1 MGRLFFTILRNPSP
15 HLASPYGRGG
25 RAQRGRRV
33 QQEHILPLF
42 LLHLPP
48 THVILLVHIPKRK
61 EIFYLKEGMMKKKFW
76 IAVLTA
82 VLLLNILPVMTPSAA
97 ADDTSSLE
105 TYTLCK
111 NAIREDISR
120 SLGSFPHLSAALL
133 TQSGIGEFLDVRIA
147 VMKVRARAAKM
158 NLDTLA
164 EPKRPPAP
172 LVKPARNAAVNTA
185 YSATTGESGS
195 PTAIIRRIPA
205 PASAMAAARS
215 KRKTAAEAMGP
226 ASRWARAP
234 LAAGSTMAG
243 MLFQHAGSGILT
255 LK

>member
-1 MGRLFFTILRNPSP
+1 
-15 HLASPYGRGG
+15 
-25 RAQRGRRV
+25 
-33 QQEHILPLF
+33 
-42 LLHLPP
+42 
-48 THVILLVHIPKRK
+48 
-61 EIFYLKEGMMKKKFW
+61 MKKKFW
-76 IAVLTA
+76 IAILTA

-105 TYTLCK
+105 TYALCK
-111 NAIREDISR
+111 KCNTRGYFR

-164 EPKRPPAP
+164 EPKCPPAP

-205 PASAMAAARS
+205 PASAMAAALRNG
-215 KRKTAAEAMGP
+215 KLR
-226 ASRWARAP
+226 RRQWDLRAP

>member
-1 MGRLFFTILRNPSP
+1 
-15 HLASPYGRGG
+15 
-25 RAQRGRRV
+25 
-33 QQEHILPLF
+33 
-42 LLHLPP
+42 
-48 THVILLVHIPKRK
+48 
-61 EIFYLKEGMMKKKFW
+61 MKKKFW
-76 IAVLTA
+76 IAILTA

-105 TYTLCK
+105 TYALCK
-111 NAIREDISR
+111 KCNTIGYFPVIGFIPTPIS
-120 SLGSFPHLSAALL
+120 STP
-133 TQSGIGEFLDVRIA
+133 E
-147 VMKVRARAAKM
+147 VRAWAPKM

-164 EPKRPPAP
+164 APKRPPAP
-172 LVKPARNAAVNTA
+172 LAKPARNAVLNTA

-226 ASRWARAP
+226 ASRWAHAP